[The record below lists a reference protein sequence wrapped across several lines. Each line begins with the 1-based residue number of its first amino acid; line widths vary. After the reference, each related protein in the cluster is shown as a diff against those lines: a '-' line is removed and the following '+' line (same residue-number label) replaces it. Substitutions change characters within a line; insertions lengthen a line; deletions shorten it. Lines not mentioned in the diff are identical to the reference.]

1 MHIFMTLHSSSTA
14 VLQVNFSQPVY
25 EAVEGFNEVSICVVI
40 QQGFTTSDT
49 TVQVITTF
57 GVTSTGKHTK
67 NDNNNILLL
76 LHTHSTLFIYMM
88 CLILL
93 IFDVFC

>member
-40 QQGFTTSDT
+40 QQGFATSDT

-67 NDNNNILLL
+67 MI
-76 LHTHSTLFIYMM
+76 TIIYYCYCTLTAHYSYT
-88 CLILL
+88 
-93 IFDVFC
+93 